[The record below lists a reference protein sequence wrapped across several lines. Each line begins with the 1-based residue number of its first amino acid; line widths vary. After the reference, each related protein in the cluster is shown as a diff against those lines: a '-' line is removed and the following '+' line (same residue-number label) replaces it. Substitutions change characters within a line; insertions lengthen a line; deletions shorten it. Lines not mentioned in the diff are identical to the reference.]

1 MGRLLVL
8 AILSDRR
15 AVAPPVPCSSAWIT
29 SRIPESW
36 NGIDQAPYR
45 SDWHEGERVWNGV
58 QTSKC
63 RFRPG
68 PQEEAAGGAWSPR
81 VRGRENPTAYH
92 RAVRGTSAGPWGV
105 WRRVGV
111 RTHRGIRPRE
121 PPSLQLH
128 TDRN

>member
-68 PQEEAAGGAWSPR
+68 PQEEAAGGARAGKPYSLPSR
-81 VRGRENPTAYH
+81 REGDVGG
-92 RAVRGTSAGPWGV
+92 AVGCVEAGWCPY
-105 WRRVGV
+105 
-111 RTHRGIRPRE
+111 T
-121 PPSLQLH
+121 
-128 TDRN
+128 